1 MRRAGVLRYVVVVFV
16 GLVIAVLV
24 LGKLGAEIGSSGLL
38 VLVCLAV
45 LAIAFLS
52 LRNRSNR

>member
-1 MRRAGVLRYVVVVFV
+1 MVL
-16 GLVIAVLV
+16 LV
-24 LGKLGAEIGSSGLL
+24 LAALGAEIGSSGLL

-45 LAIAFLS
+45 LAIGLLS

>member
-1 MRRAGVLRYVVVVFV
+1 MLRYVVVVFV

-24 LGKLGAEIGSSGLL
+24 LWKLGAEIGSSGLL